1 MTFTQAREKLGN
13 RTSRKV
19 ANNTYLVDLGG
30 YIGLRLHGTII
41 VSYHPDQ
48 TKVFTGGWRTV
59 TTKARINDYLPAGRI
74 CQKAGTWYWCAL
86 PVGFKPPGI
95 VTVKDFPCFEE
106 GDAVIQLAGD
116 NRMAVT
122 DKNGLVKGT
131 L

>member
-59 TTKARINDYLPAGRI
+59 TTKARINEMTKEQTELMEKTLSELRESEA
-74 CQKAGTWYWCAL
+74 AL
-86 PVGFKPPGI
+86 VSDLINPRRL
-95 VTVKDFPCFEE
+95 TSRLAELR
-106 GDAVIQLAGD
+106 AVIAD
-116 NRMAVT
+116 ISAVVE
-122 DKNGLVKGT
+122 KEGGAL
-131 L
+131 